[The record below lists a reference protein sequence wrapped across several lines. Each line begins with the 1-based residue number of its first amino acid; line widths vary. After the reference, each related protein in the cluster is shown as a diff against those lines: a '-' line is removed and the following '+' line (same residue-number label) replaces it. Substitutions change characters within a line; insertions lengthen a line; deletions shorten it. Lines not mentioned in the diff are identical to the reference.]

1 MLNLDHESF
10 EIVSNHRKYISKL
23 LNMTNDNTDRFSLL
37 YYLLEVS
44 RLEDNRDPSSINS
57 TIPNVLCFVSKT
69 DRSTGRSSRE
79 KTNGCFLCCLLVTF
93 FVTSANSSTFVLAMF
108 SSNGDL
114 NPTGPKKILWG
125 ILQSGLTLALMLGT
139 SNGLQMLQTASIAVA
154 FPFAFIMIFAMI
166 SIVKI
171 LRKDSI

>member
-1 MLNLDHESF
+1 MEFAKEAIKSTPTTLFSVL
-10 EIVSNHRKYISKL
+10 SNYTLGNIIS
-23 LNMTNDNTDRFSLL
+23 MIC
-37 YYLLEVS
+37 V
-44 RLEDNRDPSSINS
+44 
-57 TIPNVLCFVSKT
+57 
-69 DRSTGRSSRE
+69 
-79 KTNGCFLCCLLVTF
+79 CLLVTF

-125 ILQSGLTLALMLGT
+125 ILQSGLTLALMIGT